1 MTLPRSGLDVHSTI
15 PGRQKGTTKPLA
27 IAFAGAL
34 ALATI
39 MGIGRFA
46 FTPVLPMMLADG
58 LIDLK
63 GGSLLATANLIG
75 YLLGALVCIA
85 LPSLLARLDRWRP
98 LSTTII
104 RYGLLSTALLTL
116 AMACPIP
123 PLWPMLRFLAGV
135 VTAITLIYTA
145 GWCLAR
151 LARAGQASLGGLIF
165 TGPGIGI
172 VLSGIVASALT
183 AFNLSSS
190 DAWLAFGG
198 LAAVLTA
205 LTWRIFQGDDTPLA
219 PAVSAPVSTSGWSA
233 EQLIFAF
240 AYGLAGFGYIITATF
255 MPVIAR
261 EALAASPWIDL
272 FWPIFGV
279 SIICGALLASR
290 IPHHID
296 LRYVLIGSYIVQAAG
311 ILTSLVWPTVP
322 GFVLSSILIGLPFT
336 GITHFAMQEARRLS
350 PRKATSFMALLTALY
365 GIGQIAGPPLVGL
378 LLNHTPTHAAGF
390 TLGLQTAAASLLV
403 GAMLYLFKIRSFPLV
418 QTGGS

>member
-1 MTLPRSGLDVHSTI
+1 
-15 PGRQKGTTKPLA
+15 
-27 IAFAGAL
+27 
-34 ALATI
+34 

-46 FTPVLPMMLADG
+46 FTPVLPMMLSDRI
-58 LIDLK
+58 IDLK
-63 GGSLLATANLIG
+63 GGSLLATLNLIG
-75 YLLGALVCIA
+75 YLLGALACIA
-85 LPSLLARLDRWRP
+85 LPSLLTRLDRLRP
-98 LSTTII
+98 SSTAII
-104 RYGLLSTALLTL
+104 RYGLLATALLTL
-116 AMACPIP
+116 AMASPMP
-123 PLWPMLRFLAGV
+123 LLWPTLRFLAGV

-151 LARAGQASLGGLIF
+151 LARAGQASLGGIIF

-172 VLSGIVASALT
+172 TLSGIVASALT

-190 DAWLAFGG
+190 DAWLAFGA
-198 LAAVLTA
+198 LAAVMTA
-205 LTWRIFQGDDTPLA
+205 LTWRIFQGDDSPLA
-219 PAVSAPVSTSGWSA
+219 PAVTVTAAPRGWTA
-233 EQLIFAF
+233 EQLIFAV

-279 SIICGALLASR
+279 AIICGALLASL

-311 ILTSLVWPTVP
+311 ILTSLIWPTIT
-322 GFVLSSILIGLPFT
+322 GFVFSSVLIGLPFT

-350 PRKATSFMALLTALY
+350 PRKATSFMALLTAVY

-390 TLGLQTAAASLLV
+390 TLALQTAAVSLLV
-403 GAMLYLFKIRSFPLV
+403 GALLYLFKIRSFPLV

>member
-1 MTLPRSGLDVHSTI
+1 MHSTI
-15 PGRQKGTTKPLA
+15 PGRQKGSPKPLTIA
-27 IAFAGAL
+27 IAGAL
-34 ALATI
+34 SLAVI

-58 LIDLK
+58 MIDLK
-63 GGSLLATANLIG
+63 GGSLLATLNLIG
-75 YLLGALVCIA
+75 YLLGALACIA
-85 LPSLLARLDRWRP
+85 LPSLLARLGRLRP
-98 LSTTII
+98 SSTTII
-104 RYGLLSTALLTL
+104 RYGLLATALLTL

-123 PLWPMLRFLAGV
+123 LLWPALRFLAGV

-151 LARAGQASLGGLIF
+151 LARAGRASLGGIIF

-172 VLSGIVASALT
+172 TLSGIVASVLT
-183 AFNLSSS
+183 AFHLSSF
-190 DAWLAFGG
+190 DAWLMFGG
-198 LAAVLTA
+198 LAAVMTA
-205 LTWRIFQGDDTPLA
+205 LTWLIFQGDDNPLA
-219 PAVSAPVSTSGWSA
+219 PAVTITAEPGGWSA
-233 EQLIFAF
+233 EQLIFAV

-279 SIICGALLASR
+279 SIICGALLASQ

-311 ILTSLVWPTVP
+311 ILTSLIWPTIA
-322 GFVLSSILIGLPFT
+322 GFVISSVLIGLPFT

-350 PRKATSFMALLTALY
+350 PRKATSFMALLTAVY

-390 TLGLQTAAASLLV
+390 TLALQTAAVSLLV
-403 GAMLYLFKIRSFPLV
+403 GSLLYLFKIRNFPLV